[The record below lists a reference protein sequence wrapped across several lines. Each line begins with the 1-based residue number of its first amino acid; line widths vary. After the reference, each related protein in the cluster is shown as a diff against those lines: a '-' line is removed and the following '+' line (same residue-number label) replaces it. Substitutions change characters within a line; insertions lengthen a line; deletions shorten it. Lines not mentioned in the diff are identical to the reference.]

1 MRIGIDIRELE
12 KGKKTGIG
20 RILLGFLD
28 YVSLLEDRQDACPT
42 NEYILF
48 GNQKTEPQAGSLC
61 HLKDVKVRIIRE
73 RVTFVWDQ
81 IKLPIAIS
89 KERIDIFFSPY
100 FKVPILAPCPLVNV
114 IHDLTPLHH
123 PVSGIR
129 HLASGIYYRY
139 FGRLC
144 AKFSKKVITISKYSK
159 REIEEVL
166 RIPGEKIEIIY
177 PGVKAP
183 SNRYTDISEKYG
195 IQGKYILYIGG
206 IKPHKNIE
214 SLIKAYSLLS
224 PDLKREYQLV
234 IGGRKN
240 RHTEYLEK
248 IIEKLNIRDRVLFP
262 GLIAD
267 KDLASVYKEASLFV
281 FPSLYE
287 GFGLPP
293 LEAMAC
299 GVPVIVSNTTSLPE
313 VVGEAG
319 LLVNP
324 YKVDEIKVAIIK
336 VLTDS
341 TLRNDLIRK
350 GLERSRGFTL
360 KKTADQILE
369 IFVEACPVG
378 EIKISK

>member
-20 RILLGFLD
+20 RMLLDFLEYISTSD
-28 YVSLLEDRQDACPT
+28 TS

-48 GNQKTEPQAGSLC
+48 GNQKTELQITRILQ
-61 HLKDVKVRIIRE
+61 KNVKVKIVSERI
-73 RVTFVWDQ
+73 TFIWDQ
-81 IKLPIAIS
+81 VKLPIAIS
-89 KERIDIFFSPY
+89 REGIDVFFSPY

-114 IHDLTPLHH
+114 IHDLIPLHY

-129 HLASGIYYRY
+129 YPVSGIYYRY

-177 PGVKAP
+177 SGVKAP
-183 SNRYTDISEKYG
+183 SNRYTDVSEKYG

-206 IKPHKNIE
+206 IKPHKNIG
-214 SLIKAYSLLS
+214 SLIRAYSLLS
-224 PDLKREYQLV
+224 PELKKEYQLV

-248 IIEKLNIRDRVLFP
+248 VIEKLNIRDRILFP

-267 KDLASVYKEASLFV
+267 KDLASIYKGASLFV

-287 GFGLPP
+287 GFGFPP

-299 GVPVIVSNTTSLPE
+299 GTPVIASNTTSLPE
-313 VVGEAG
+313 VTGDAAI
-319 LLVNP
+319 LVDPLDIQKLSQEMVN
-324 YKVDEIKVAIIK
+324 
-336 VLTDS
+336 VLTNS
-341 TLRNDLIRK
+341 ELRKKLTQRGIEKSKGFSIERFARELIK
-350 GLERSRGFTL
+350 CL
-360 KKTADQILE
+360 KM
-369 IFVEACPVG
+369 
-378 EIKISK
+378 